1 MWRNSVLTVLAVLI
15 GLTAAGSAR
24 ADSIPVAN
32 YSFEDPVT
40 TDHTSP
46 IPGWSSDNPGS
57 DGVLLNGSHG
67 NFMANCDGSQC
78 AYVPLYTNGWIWQ
91 DLPNTFTFVAG
102 DTYTLTVALGARSD
116 EVVPGLSNV
125 NIEARLFY
133 RPFVGSGDAPVVA
146 TTSVN
151 WTSLSNSAFTDF
163 SATATVN
170 PGDACVGKTMGIL
183 IQALP
188 TDYSSDIS
196 VDNVRLTVVPEPSSI
211 ALTLFAVVGLLAYAW
226 RKRR

>member
-1 MWRNSVLTVLAVLI
+1 MWRNKILTALLVLTALTMA
-15 GLTAAGSAR
+15 GLAR

-32 YSFEDPVT
+32 YSFENPGT
-40 TDHTSP
+40 TDHTP
-46 IPGWSSDNPGS
+46 VIPDWSSDNPPTE
-57 DGVLLNGSHG
+57 GVLLNGSHG

-78 AYVPLYTNGWIWQ
+78 AYVPLWSNGWIWQ
-91 DLPNTFTFVAG
+91 DLPNTFVAG

-116 EVVPGLSNV
+116 EVVDSLSNV
-125 NIEARLFY
+125 NIELRLFY
-133 RPFVGSGDAPVVA
+133 RPSESPGSAPAVA